1 MTQAKKPSVTML
13 LVMGILTA
21 ILGLIAIGSP
31 AVAGTAV
38 VYIVGALMLIAG
50 ITQIVVGLR
59 AEGWS
64 HKLLPLILG
73 GVTTLGGIAVL
84 AHPVLGMEVLTL
96 ILAAYFVAEGIWKVI
111 ASFNYR
117 PAQGWLA
124 VLFSGIITWLLGA
137 MIWTQWPASGMWA
150 IGILVGVDLLITGI
164 ALICVALT
172 LGQIVDK
179 VEEAAK
185 SSGPSSGDAAHA
197 WGSIG

>member
-1 MTQAKKPSVTML
+1 MTQTKKPSVTML
-13 LVMGILTA
+13 LIMGILTA
-21 ILGLIAIGSP
+21 ILGVIAIGSP

-38 VYIVGALMLIAG
+38 VYIVGAIMLIAG
-50 ITQIVVGLR
+50 IAQIAVGLQ

-84 AHPVLGMEVLTL
+84 AHPILGMEVLTL
-96 ILAAYFVAEGIWKVI
+96 ILAAYFVAEGIWKII
-111 ASFNYR
+111 ASFSYR

-124 VLFSGIITWLLGA
+124 VLFSGFITWLLGA

-150 IGILVGVDLLITGI
+150 IGILVGVNLLITGI

-179 VEEAAK
+179 IDEVTSTPEPPAEDTAQA
-185 SSGPSSGDAAHA
+185 
-197 WGSIG
+197 